1 MAFSGFAEMFVRFA
15 KVLCFNVP
23 SPFFSLSQ
31 FFVVSLY
38 VNNINIQ
45 GNMEKESTKKMTRED
60 ALRRLEEARKLKR
73 EYVKEL
79 EKKMKEDFKK
89 RTGQEATYFEV
100 W

>member
-1 MAFSGFAEMFVRFA
+1 M
-15 KVLCFNVP
+15 
-23 SPFFSLSQ
+23 
-31 FFVVSLY
+31 Y

-89 RTGQEATYFEV
+89 KLKFIKKKWKNIINFILFMKIFME
-100 W
+100 

>member
-1 MAFSGFAEMFVRFA
+1 M
-15 KVLCFNVP
+15 
-23 SPFFSLSQ
+23 
-31 FFVVSLY
+31 
-38 VNNINIQ
+38 NNINIQ

-79 EKKMKEDFKK
+79 EK

>member
-1 MAFSGFAEMFVRFA
+1 MG
-15 KVLCFNVP
+15 KD
-23 SPFFSLSQ
+23 
-31 FFVVSLY
+31 
-38 VNNINIQ
+38 
-45 GNMEKESTKKMTRED
+45 STKKMTRED

-89 RTGQEATYFEV
+89 RTGQDAIYFEV